1 MEIKNSMLSKLD
13 PYRNKL
19 DPKAEAAGVKTR
31 GGGAAETGGAQQA
44 ATGDKVSLSSAARLH
59 TTAHA
64 EANKAPDVRQEKVDG
79 IKERIASGSYTPDA
93 KDIARKLVESEVDFA
108 SALKD

>member
-19 DPKAEAAGVKTR
+19 DPKGEAAGVNVR
-31 GGGAAETGGAQQA
+31 GAKAEASAAQNAGR
-44 ATGDKVSLSSAARLH
+44 GDRVSLSSTARLH
-59 TTAHA
+59 TAAHA
-64 EANKAPDVRQEKVDG
+64 EATGAPDIRQEKINS
-79 IKERIASGSYTPDA
+79 IKERVASGEYQVDA
-93 KDIARKLVESEVDFA
+93 KKVASKLLQDEAFMA